1 MLGLRE
7 RELRDLRRSTVTRYD
22 GNDPSEG
29 RRGSWSLSLGQ
40 KSLRDFVTVPL
51 VVDEAIIA
59 RHVRILVIEM
69 TTSVGVV
76 RGGRSMRPACLNET
90 DIGA

>member
-7 RELRDLRRSTVTRYD
+7 QELRDLRRSTVTRYD

-29 RRGSWSLSLGQ
+29 RRRSWSLYRGQ
-40 KSLRDFVTVPL
+40 KTIRDFVTVPL
-51 VVDEAIIA
+51 VVEGAIIA
-59 RHVRILVIEM
+59 RRVRMLIIEVM
-69 TTSVGVV
+69 TSVGAV
-76 RGGRSMRPACLNET
+76 RRGRRVRPACLNET